1 MGREIMGYVKYIE
14 SLIDEAEKKVHAG
27 EWLRIE
33 VVRML
38 MSQLCLRMLEDAQRD
53 LRAIKRDV
61 LKIPD
66 MINGEEEE

>member
-1 MGREIMGYVKYIE
+1 MGYVKYIE

-38 MSQLCLRMLEDAQRD
+38 MSQLCLKMLEDAQRD
-53 LRAIKRDV
+53 LRKIKRDV
-61 LKIPD
+61 LKV
-66 MINGEEEE
+66 GEEEE